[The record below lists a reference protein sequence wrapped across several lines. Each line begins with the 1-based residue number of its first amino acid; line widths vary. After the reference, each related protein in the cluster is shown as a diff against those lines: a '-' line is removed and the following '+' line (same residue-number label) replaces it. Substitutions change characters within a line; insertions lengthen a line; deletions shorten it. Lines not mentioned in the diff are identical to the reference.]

1 MTELNISD
9 ALMDVVFSAV
19 EEGLTALKAG
29 QFIVPFA
36 LMLTKEGVV
45 LRRFSDEEVTIALER
60 ARKAIAQAD
69 DDSLAYVLVYD
80 SQIEITGKDFDALMI
95 ECAER
100 SKETGWRF
108 VQRYQAQVDDTPL
121 HPIGD
126 LAYIGTT
133 TSYFEKK

>member
-19 EEGLTALKAG
+19 EEGLMTLKAG
-29 QFIVPFA
+29 QFIVPFV

-45 LRRFSDEEVTIALER
+45 LRRFSDEDVTVALGR

-69 DDSLAYVLVYD
+69 DDSIAYALVYD
-80 SQIEITGKDFDALMI
+80 SQIEVAGEDVDALMI
-95 ECAER
+95 ECGER
-100 SKETGWRF
+100 SKQAGWRF
-108 VQRYQAQVDDTPL
+108 VQRYQAQVDDKPL

-126 LAYIGTT
+126 LAYIGSTS
-133 TSYFEKK
+133 SYFEEK